1 MSRINKLLVSCL
13 VVVLGFF
20 AAACSSD
27 EKTKVEVSF
36 TAPSSLD
43 MAALDSCE
51 SITASFE
58 VTSTG
63 DWHLYSDK
71 MWVQLSQQP
80 SGEFF
85 NDINGSEGKH
95 TIYIKVTADARE
107 FENSVATV
115 TLLAGDDRYV
125 VTTIERLGKEHSFAL
140 VGADGNRV
148 ECVDLGSSATA
159 WVAPSASFDC
169 AILSY
174 PLWLEEPVAL
184 NGGYT
189 LNVATDYIPYQKEG
203 VLLFGNI
210 DGTLA
215 YEIPVAYT
223 GMDPD
228 RIIIDGENSPWGWKV
243 SLDGKTFLQEST
255 TTTDENTEI
264 IVENS
269 LLFSATCFNYDY
281 KLFALLVT
289 ADGAELVD
297 AAESWIVA
305 TKSESVEG
313 QISVS
318 ALPFEPT
325 ATERSRKA
333 FLFAVPAAV
342 SPGFISSFEASSDV
356 DTFIDENQP
365 FVVVEMEQRDIEGSD
380 GFVITDAAGNASPT
394 AEEIEHY
401 EWLCSE
407 FSITDV
413 TTCNLVPGESYT
425 IDTRLSASEW
435 SKNFALTDLEGNQQ
449 RLKLW
454 NIEAVLGSDG
464 LYRITLTVPKSLN
477 KTILLRLYTPQIV
490 NIKALVIRPVTNN

>member
-1 MSRINKLLVSCL
+1 MSKIKELLVFCL
-13 VVVLGFF
+13 VAVAGCF

-27 EKTKVEVSF
+27 EKTSVEVSF

-58 VTSTG
+58 ITSTG

-71 MWVQLSQQP
+71 MWVLLSQQP
-80 SGEFF
+80 AGEFY
-85 NDINGSEGKH
+85 NDINGGEGKH
-95 TIYIKVTADARE
+95 TIYIKVTAEARE
-107 FENSVATV
+107 FENSKATL
-115 TLLAGDDRYV
+115 TLIAGDESYV

-148 ECVDLGSSATA
+148 ESIELGTSASA
-159 WVAPSASFDC
+159 WVTLSASFDC

-174 PLWLEEPVAL
+174 PIWLEEPVAL
-184 NGGYT
+184 DGGYT
-189 LNVATDYIPYQKEG
+189 LNVAADYIPYQKEG
-203 VLLFGNI
+203 VVLFGNV

-215 YEIPVAYT
+215 YEIPVTYT
-223 GMDPD
+223 GMNPEL
-228 RIIIDGENSPWGWKV
+228 ISINGENSPWGWKV
-243 SLDGKTFLQEST
+243 SLDGKTFLQESA

-281 KLFALLVT
+281 RLLALLVT

-297 AAESWIVA
+297 AEDSWIVA
-305 TKSESVEG
+305 TRSESVAG

-318 ALPFEPT
+318 VEAFEPT

-342 SPGFISSFEASSDV
+342 CPGFISSFGAVSDV
-356 DTFIDENQP
+356 DAFVDEHQP
-365 FVVVEMEQRDIEGSD
+365 FVVVEMEQRDLEGSN
-380 GFVITDAAGNASPT
+380 GFVIADSEGSAVSCVQ
-394 AEEIEHY
+394 EEEHY

-454 NIEAVLGSDG
+454 NIEVALGNDG
-464 LYRITLTVPKSLN
+464 LYRITLTVPKSLD
-477 KTILLRLYTPQIV
+477 KAILLRLYTPQIV
-490 NIKALVIRPVTNN
+490 NIKALVIRPLTDN

>member
-1 MSRINKLLVSCL
+1 MSRINKFLVFCL
-13 VVVLGFF
+13 VAVGGCF

-27 EKTKVEVSF
+27 GKTQVEVSF

-58 VTSTG
+58 LTSTG

-71 MWVQLSQQP
+71 MWVQLSLQP
-80 SGEFF
+80 AGEFF
-85 NDINGSEGKH
+85 NDINGGEGKH

-115 TLLAGDDRYV
+115 TLLAGSDSYV
-125 VTTIERLGKEHSFAL
+125 VTTIERLGKEHSFVL
-140 VGADGNRV
+140 VGADGNRLESV
-148 ECVDLGSSATA
+148 ELGSSATG

-169 AILSY
+169 SILSY
-174 PLWLEEPVAL
+174 PLWLEEPVAH

-189 LNVATDYIPYQKEG
+189 LNVATDYIPYKNEG
-203 VLLFGNI
+203 ELLFGNI

-255 TTTDENTEI
+255 TTTDEKREI

-281 KLFALLVT
+281 RLLALLVT

-305 TKSESVEG
+305 ARSESIAG

-325 ATERSRKA
+325 STVRSRKA

-342 SPGFISSFEASSDV
+342 CSGFITSFGENSDV
-356 DTFIDENQP
+356 DTFVDEHQP
-365 FVVVEMEQRDIEGSD
+365 LVVAEMEQRDLEGSA
-380 GFVITDAAGNASPT
+380 GFVVTDAAGKASPS
-394 AEEIEHY
+394 AEEEEYY

-407 FSITDV
+407 YSITDV

-435 SKNFALTDLEGNQQ
+435 SRNFALTDLEGNQQ

-454 NIEAVLGSDG
+454 NIETVLGNDG
-464 LYRITLTVPKSLN
+464 LYKITLTVPQSLN

-490 NIKALVIRPVTNN
+490 NIKALVIRPLINN